1 MLKYVAIIDGN
12 HYHPDLEQFYFLH
25 YYMNGYFCNDCLI
38 YRYSKDVEDFLR
50 GSKSIQNTFLL
61 VLGSQNVLN
70 ETLLAMT
77 HYHLSNVVI
86 YVPYIDRKG
95 NYLKDLNLE
104 ISKSLKKPLEKA
116 GATVY
121 LLREDDV
128 DFSKDSDYLKK
139 RSDLKRRINYIES
152 KKSDIYLS
160 VHLNWYSDYYYG
172 GSEILYSTVNPLN
185 YKLALNLTE
194 SLTDAGI
201 KTREVKKTNL
211 FLYNHTNTVG
221 VLMECGFLSNEEE
234 RRKLLDDNY
243 IDNLASIIASSLK
256 F

>member
-1 MLKYVAIIDGN
+1 MPKLLEGVIITIDPG
-12 HYHPDLEQFYFLH
+12 HGGRDPGTRYGKLLE
-25 YYMNGYFCNDCLI
+25 
-38 YRYSKDVEDFLR
+38 
-50 GSKSIQNTFLL
+50 
-61 VLGSQNVLN
+61 
-70 ETLLAMT
+70 
-77 HYHLSNVVI
+77 
-86 YVPYIDRKG
+86 
-95 NYLKDLNLE
+95 KDLNLE
-104 ISKSLKKPLEKA
+104 ISKSLKRQLEED

-121 LLREDDV
+121 LLRENDV

-172 GSEILYSTVNPLN
+172 GSEILYSTINPLN

-221 VLMECGFLSNEEE
+221 VLMECGFLSNADD
-234 RRKLLDDNY
+234 RYLLQKSDYQKKFSVSIYNGIINYLRK
-243 IDNLASIIASSLK
+243 
-256 F
+256 

>member
-1 MLKYVAIIDGN
+1 MIKVYYKILLLLIFFISLFLISYEYDVKAEKMPKLLKGVIITIDPG
-12 HYHPDLEQFYFLH
+12 HGGRDPGTRYGKLLE
-25 YYMNGYFCNDCLI
+25 
-38 YRYSKDVEDFLR
+38 
-50 GSKSIQNTFLL
+50 
-61 VLGSQNVLN
+61 
-70 ETLLAMT
+70 
-77 HYHLSNVVI
+77 
-86 YVPYIDRKG
+86 
-95 NYLKDLNLE
+95 KDLNLE
-104 ISKSLKKPLEKA
+104 ISKSLKKQLEKA

-172 GSEILYSTVNPLN
+172 GSEILYSTINPLN

-221 VLMECGFLSNEEE
+221 VLMECGFLSNADD
-234 RRKLLDDNY
+234 RYLLQKSDYQEKFSIAISKGIINY
-243 IDNLASIIASSLK
+243 IKKIWYN
-256 F
+256 

>member
-1 MLKYVAIIDGN
+1 MIKVYYKILLLLIFFISLFLISYEYDVKAEKMPKLLKGVIITIDPG
-12 HYHPDLEQFYFLH
+12 HGGRDPGTRYGKLLE
-25 YYMNGYFCNDCLI
+25 
-38 YRYSKDVEDFLR
+38 
-50 GSKSIQNTFLL
+50 
-61 VLGSQNVLN
+61 
-70 ETLLAMT
+70 
-77 HYHLSNVVI
+77 
-86 YVPYIDRKG
+86 
-95 NYLKDLNLE
+95 KDLNLE
-104 ISKSLKKPLEKA
+104 ISKSLKKQLEKA

-172 GSEILYSTVNPLN
+172 GSEILYSTINPLN

-221 VLMECGFLSNEEE
+221 VLMECGFLSNADD
-234 RRKLLDDNY
+234 RYLLQKSDYQEKFSIAISQGIINY
-243 IDNLASIIASSLK
+243 IKKI
-256 F
+256 

>member
-1 MLKYVAIIDGN
+1 MGKTDTSHGGRDPGTRYGKL
-12 HYHPDLEQFYFLH
+12 LE
-25 YYMNGYFCNDCLI
+25 
-38 YRYSKDVEDFLR
+38 
-50 GSKSIQNTFLL
+50 
-61 VLGSQNVLN
+61 
-70 ETLLAMT
+70 
-77 HYHLSNVVI
+77 
-86 YVPYIDRKG
+86 
-95 NYLKDLNLE
+95 KDLNLE
-104 ISKSLKKPLEKA
+104 ISKSLKKQLEKA

-221 VLMECGFLSNEEE
+221 VLMECGFLSNADD
-234 RRKLLDDNY
+234 RYLLQKSDYQKKFSIAISNGIINY
-243 IDNLASIIASSLK
+243 IKKI
-256 F
+256 

>member
-1 MLKYVAIIDGN
+1 MIKVYYKILLLLIFFIFLFLISYEYDVKAEKMPKLLKGVIITIDPG
-12 HYHPDLEQFYFLH
+12 HGGRDPGTRYGKLLE
-25 YYMNGYFCNDCLI
+25 
-38 YRYSKDVEDFLR
+38 
-50 GSKSIQNTFLL
+50 
-61 VLGSQNVLN
+61 
-70 ETLLAMT
+70 
-77 HYHLSNVVI
+77 
-86 YVPYIDRKG
+86 
-95 NYLKDLNLE
+95 KDLNLE
-104 ISKSLKKPLEKA
+104 ISKSLKKQLEKA

-172 GSEILYSTVNPLN
+172 GSEILYSTINPLN

-221 VLMECGFLSNEEE
+221 VLMECGFLSNADD
-234 RRKLLDDNY
+234 RYLLQKSDYQEKFSIAISKGIINY
-243 IDNLASIIASSLK
+243 IKKI
-256 F
+256 

>member
-1 MLKYVAIIDGN
+1 MIKVYYKILLLLIFFIFLFLISYEYDVKAEKMPKLLKGVIITIDPG
-12 HYHPDLEQFYFLH
+12 HGGRDPGTRYGKLLE
-25 YYMNGYFCNDCLI
+25 
-38 YRYSKDVEDFLR
+38 
-50 GSKSIQNTFLL
+50 
-61 VLGSQNVLN
+61 
-70 ETLLAMT
+70 
-77 HYHLSNVVI
+77 
-86 YVPYIDRKG
+86 
-95 NYLKDLNLE
+95 KDLNLE
-104 ISKSLKKPLEKA
+104 ISKSLKKQLEKA

-172 GSEILYSTVNPLN
+172 GSEILYSTINPLN

-221 VLMECGFLSNEEE
+221 VLMECGFLSNADD
-234 RRKLLDDNY
+234 RYLLQKSDYQEKFSIAISKGIINY
-243 IDNLASIIASSLK
+243 IKKIWYN
-256 F
+256 

>member
-1 MLKYVAIIDGN
+1 MIKVYYKILLLLIFFIFLFLISYEYDVKAEKMPKLLKGVIITIDPGQGGRDPGTR
-12 HYHPDLEQFYFLH
+12 YGKLLE
-25 YYMNGYFCNDCLI
+25 
-38 YRYSKDVEDFLR
+38 
-50 GSKSIQNTFLL
+50 
-61 VLGSQNVLN
+61 
-70 ETLLAMT
+70 
-77 HYHLSNVVI
+77 
-86 YVPYIDRKG
+86 
-95 NYLKDLNLE
+95 KDLNLE
-104 ISKSLKKPLEKA
+104 ISKSLKKQLEKA

-172 GSEILYSTVNPLN
+172 GSEILYSTINPLN

-221 VLMECGFLSNEEE
+221 VLMECGFLSNADD
-234 RRKLLDDNY
+234 RYLLQKSDYQEKFSIAISKGIINY
-243 IDNLASIIASSLK
+243 IKKI
-256 F
+256 

>member
-1 MLKYVAIIDGN
+1 MIKVYYKILLLLIFFISLFLISYEYDVKAEKIPKLLKGVIITIDPG
-12 HYHPDLEQFYFLH
+12 HGGRDPGTRYGKLLE
-25 YYMNGYFCNDCLI
+25 
-38 YRYSKDVEDFLR
+38 
-50 GSKSIQNTFLL
+50 
-61 VLGSQNVLN
+61 
-70 ETLLAMT
+70 
-77 HYHLSNVVI
+77 
-86 YVPYIDRKG
+86 
-95 NYLKDLNLE
+95 KDLNLE
-104 ISKSLKKPLEKA
+104 ISKSLKKQLEKA

-172 GSEILYSTVNPLN
+172 GSEILYSTINPLN

-221 VLMECGFLSNEEE
+221 VLMECGFLSNADD
-234 RRKLLDDNY
+234 RYLLQKSDYQEKFSIAISKGIINY
-243 IDNLASIIASSLK
+243 IKKI
-256 F
+256 

>member
-1 MLKYVAIIDGN
+1 MIKVYYKILLLLIFFISLFLISYEYDVKAEKMPKLLKGVIITIDPG
-12 HYHPDLEQFYFLH
+12 HGGRDPGTRYGKLLE
-25 YYMNGYFCNDCLI
+25 
-38 YRYSKDVEDFLR
+38 
-50 GSKSIQNTFLL
+50 
-61 VLGSQNVLN
+61 
-70 ETLLAMT
+70 
-77 HYHLSNVVI
+77 
-86 YVPYIDRKG
+86 
-95 NYLKDLNLE
+95 KDLNLE
-104 ISKSLKKPLEKA
+104 ISKSLKKQLEKA

-172 GSEILYSTVNPLN
+172 GSEILYSTINPLN

-201 KTREVKKTNL
+201 KTREVKNTNL

-221 VLMECGFLSNEEE
+221 VLMECGFLSNADD
-234 RRKLLDDNY
+234 RYLLQKSDYQEKFSIAISKGIINY
-243 IDNLASIIASSLK
+243 IKKI
-256 F
+256 

>member
-1 MLKYVAIIDGN
+1 MILDMEVSDPGTRYGKL
-12 HYHPDLEQFYFLH
+12 LE
-25 YYMNGYFCNDCLI
+25 
-38 YRYSKDVEDFLR
+38 
-50 GSKSIQNTFLL
+50 
-61 VLGSQNVLN
+61 
-70 ETLLAMT
+70 
-77 HYHLSNVVI
+77 
-86 YVPYIDRKG
+86 
-95 NYLKDLNLE
+95 KDLNLE

-221 VLMECGFLSNEEE
+221 VLMECGFLSNADD
-234 RRKLLDDNY
+234 RYLLQKSDYQKKFSIAISKGIINY
-243 IDNLASIIASSLK
+243 IKKI
-256 F
+256 

>member
-1 MLKYVAIIDGN
+1 MKKYKIRYLLYLLIGIVLLSTFKVSALLPLSGKTIVIDPGHGGRDPGTRYGN
-12 HYHPDLEQFYFLH
+12 LLE
-25 YYMNGYFCNDCLI
+25 
-38 YRYSKDVEDFLR
+38 
-50 GSKSIQNTFLL
+50 
-61 VLGSQNVLN
+61 
-70 ETLLAMT
+70 
-77 HYHLSNVVI
+77 
-86 YVPYIDRKG
+86 
-95 NYLKDLNLE
+95 KDLNLE
-104 ISKSLKKPLEKA
+104 ISKTLKKQLEEY

-121 LLREDDV
+121 LLRENDV

-172 GSEILYSTVNPLN
+172 GSEILYSTINPLN

-221 VLMECGFLSNEEE
+221 VLMECGFLSNADD
-234 RRKLLDDNY
+234 RYLLQKSDYQEKFSIAISKGIINY
-243 IDNLASIIASSLK
+243 IKKI
-256 F
+256 

>member
-1 MLKYVAIIDGN
+1 MPKLLEGVIITIDPG
-12 HYHPDLEQFYFLH
+12 HGGRDPGTRYGKLLE
-25 YYMNGYFCNDCLI
+25 
-38 YRYSKDVEDFLR
+38 
-50 GSKSIQNTFLL
+50 
-61 VLGSQNVLN
+61 
-70 ETLLAMT
+70 
-77 HYHLSNVVI
+77 
-86 YVPYIDRKG
+86 
-95 NYLKDLNLE
+95 KDLNLE
-104 ISKSLKKPLEKA
+104 ISKSLKKQLEKA

-172 GSEILYSTVNPLN
+172 GSEILYSTINPLN

-221 VLMECGFLSNEEE
+221 VLMECGFLSNADD
-234 RRKLLDDNY
+234 RYLLQKSDYQEKFSIAISKGIINY
-243 IDNLASIIASSLK
+243 IKKI
-256 F
+256 

>member
-1 MLKYVAIIDGN
+1 MKKYKIRYLLYLLIGIVLLSTFKVSALLPLSGKTIVIDPGHGGRDPGTRYGN
-12 HYHPDLEQFYFLH
+12 LLE
-25 YYMNGYFCNDCLI
+25 
-38 YRYSKDVEDFLR
+38 
-50 GSKSIQNTFLL
+50 
-61 VLGSQNVLN
+61 
-70 ETLLAMT
+70 
-77 HYHLSNVVI
+77 
-86 YVPYIDRKG
+86 
-95 NYLKDLNLE
+95 KDLNLE
-104 ISKSLKKPLEKA
+104 ISKTLKKQLEEY

-121 LLREDDV
+121 LLRENDV

-172 GSEILYSTVNPLN
+172 GSEILYSTINPLN

-211 FLYNHTNTVG
+211 FLQNV
-221 VLMECGFLSNEEE
+221 
-234 RRKLLDDNY
+234 
-243 IDNLASIIASSLK
+243 
-256 F
+256 

>member
-1 MLKYVAIIDGN
+1 MIKVYYKILLLLIFFISLFLISYEYDVKAEKMPKLLKGVIITIDPG
-12 HYHPDLEQFYFLH
+12 HGGRDPGTRYGKLLE
-25 YYMNGYFCNDCLI
+25 
-38 YRYSKDVEDFLR
+38 
-50 GSKSIQNTFLL
+50 
-61 VLGSQNVLN
+61 
-70 ETLLAMT
+70 
-77 HYHLSNVVI
+77 
-86 YVPYIDRKG
+86 
-95 NYLKDLNLE
+95 KDLNLE
-104 ISKSLKKPLEKA
+104 ISKSLKKQLEKA

-172 GSEILYSTVNPLN
+172 GSEILYSTINPLN

-221 VLMECGFLSNEEE
+221 VLMECGFLSNADD
-234 RRKLLDDNY
+234 RYLLQKSDYQEKFSIAISKGIINY
-243 IDNLASIIASSLK
+243 IKKI
-256 F
+256 

>member
-1 MLKYVAIIDGN
+1 MPKLLEGVIITIDPG
-12 HYHPDLEQFYFLH
+12 HGGRDPGTRYGKLLE
-25 YYMNGYFCNDCLI
+25 
-38 YRYSKDVEDFLR
+38 
-50 GSKSIQNTFLL
+50 
-61 VLGSQNVLN
+61 
-70 ETLLAMT
+70 
-77 HYHLSNVVI
+77 
-86 YVPYIDRKG
+86 
-95 NYLKDLNLE
+95 KDLNLE
-104 ISKSLKKPLEKA
+104 ISKSLKRQLEKD

-121 LLREDDV
+121 LLRENDV

-172 GSEILYSTVNPLN
+172 GSEILYSTINPLN

-221 VLMECGFLSNEEE
+221 VLMECGFLSNADD
-234 RRKLLDDNY
+234 RYLLQKSDYQKKFSISISNGIINYLRKE
-243 IDNLASIIASSLK
+243 I
-256 F
+256 

>member
-1 MLKYVAIIDGN
+1 MNKVYYKILLLLIFFISLFLISYEYDVKAEKMPKLLEKVIITIDPG
-12 HYHPDLEQFYFLH
+12 HGGRDPGTRYGKLLEK
-25 YYMNGYFCNDCLI
+25 N
-38 YRYSKDVEDFLR
+38 
-50 GSKSIQNTFLL
+50 
-61 VLGSQNVLN
+61 
-70 ETLLAMT
+70 
-77 HYHLSNVVI
+77 
-86 YVPYIDRKG
+86 
-95 NYLKDLNLE
+95 LNLE
-104 ISKSLKKPLEKA
+104 ISKALKKQLEED

-121 LLREDDV
+121 LLRENDV

-172 GSEILYSTVNPLN
+172 GSEILYSTINPLN

-221 VLMECGFLSNEEE
+221 VLMECGFLSNADD
-234 RRKLLDDNY
+234 RYLLQKSDYQKKFSIAISNGIINY
-243 IDNLASIIASSLK
+243 IKKI
-256 F
+256 

>member
-1 MLKYVAIIDGN
+1 MIKVYYKILLLLIFFISLFLISYEYDVKAEKMPKLLKGVIITIDPG
-12 HYHPDLEQFYFLH
+12 HGGRDPGTRYGKLLE
-25 YYMNGYFCNDCLI
+25 
-38 YRYSKDVEDFLR
+38 
-50 GSKSIQNTFLL
+50 
-61 VLGSQNVLN
+61 
-70 ETLLAMT
+70 
-77 HYHLSNVVI
+77 
-86 YVPYIDRKG
+86 
-95 NYLKDLNLE
+95 KDLNLE
-104 ISKSLKKPLEKA
+104 ISKSLKKQLEKV

-172 GSEILYSTVNPLN
+172 GSEILYSTINPLN

-221 VLMECGFLSNEEE
+221 VLMECGFLSNADD
-234 RRKLLDDNY
+234 RYLLQKSDYQEKFSIAISKGIINY
-243 IDNLASIIASSLK
+243 IKKI
-256 F
+256 

>member
-1 MLKYVAIIDGN
+1 MKKYKIRYLLYLLIGIVLLSTFKVSALLPLSGKTIVIDPGHGGRDPGTRYGN
-12 HYHPDLEQFYFLH
+12 LLE
-25 YYMNGYFCNDCLI
+25 
-38 YRYSKDVEDFLR
+38 
-50 GSKSIQNTFLL
+50 
-61 VLGSQNVLN
+61 
-70 ETLLAMT
+70 
-77 HYHLSNVVI
+77 
-86 YVPYIDRKG
+86 
-95 NYLKDLNLE
+95 KDLNLE
-104 ISKSLKKPLEKA
+104 ISKTLKKQLEEY

-121 LLREDDV
+121 LLRENDV

-172 GSEILYSTVNPLN
+172 GSEILYSTINPLN

-221 VLMECGFLSNEEE
+221 VLMECGFLSNADD
-234 RRKLLDDNY
+234 RYLLQKSDYQEKFSIAISKGIINY
-243 IDNLASIIASSLK
+243 IKKIWYN
-256 F
+256 